1 MNILSIL
8 SEHYE
13 LCRWLV
19 SMYSLFLL
27 FIFLGVEE
35 TERYGDQTGEP
46 DSKKGSKP
54 PTSWSKEKKT
64 LPRWLHL
71 TVAGDHLMSSS
82 VGETDW
88 TNGPIF
94 SLTEHGTEG
103 RVDLETKNYLHQ
115 QFFIITCYNDQEWQ
129 ENKVSVNPLLSTFF
143 YCMVNKTKLIDIGLK
158 IFFEI
163 FKNLKLKSSSS
174 ENGIFP
180 SHVLSF
186 TIYQL
191 NEQHKV

>member
-1 MNILSIL
+1 MNDVF
-8 SEHYE
+8 E
-13 LCRWLV
+13 LA
-19 SMYSLFLL
+19 
-27 FIFLGVEE
+27 
-35 TERYGDQTGEP
+35 
-46 DSKKGSKP
+46 
-54 PTSWSKEKKT
+54 
-64 LPRWLHL
+64 HL
-71 TVAGDHLMSSS
+71 
-82 VGETDW
+82 
-88 TNGPIF
+88 
-94 SLTEHGTEG
+94 
-103 RVDLETKNYLHQ
+103 RVFQSYL
-115 QFFIITCYNDQEWQ
+115 
-129 ENKVSVNPLLSTFF
+129 

>member
-1 MNILSIL
+1 MVI
-8 SEHYE
+8 SEE
-13 LCRWLV
+13 SQTQKRV
-19 SMYSLFLL
+19 PSLLQ
-27 FIFLGVEE
+27 V
-35 TERYGDQTGEP
+35 D
-46 DSKKGSKP
+46 K
-54 PTSWSKEKKT
+54 KKT

-129 ENKVSVNPLLSTFF
+129 ENKVSVNPLLSTVF